1 MANHLEFPDFIPI
14 VLGKPDAS
22 KSPIFPYVLGRSD
35 RQSSDQYPVVIGNP
49 DRIFMSTDIF
59 PLPDNPP
66 IDTPRSISPY
76 FTHVGYSVSTLRQ
89 MAHTQ
94 GLPPEEHIES
104 VRAWLEYAVDKG
116 VPQQPRSASKNSA
129 CELPLETL
137 DKPQARAWLSGD
149 EDPLA
154 QVDERL
160 AHKAAVAL
168 ILQQVRPA
176 QRQLLIE
183 RYGLATGSEAQTLQT
198 LGQQH
203 GFTGEEIRRRITT
216 TIRGVRL
223 QSRADW
229 RGNPLFGLWEVLE

>member
-14 VLGKPDAS
+14 VLGKPDEV
-22 KSPIFPYVLGRSD
+22 KSPAYPFIIGRAD
-35 RQSSDQYPVVIGNP
+35 TPARDQYPVVIGDP
-49 DRIFMSTDIF
+49 DGILMSTDIS

-76 FTHVGYSVSTLRQ
+76 FTHVGYSVDTLKQIAR
-89 MAHTQ
+89 TQ
-94 GLPPEEHIES
+94 GLPPEEHIGT

-116 VPQQPRSASKNSA
+116 VPQQPHSANKSSV

-149 EDPLA
+149 EDPIA
-154 QVDERL
+154 QVDTRL
-160 AHKAAVAL
+160 THEAAVAL

-183 RYGLATGSEAQTLQT
+183 RYGLAQGSEAQTLQS
-198 LGQQH
+198 LGQQY
-203 GFTGEEIRRRITT
+203 GITGEEIRRRITA

-223 QSRADW
+223 QSRTDW
-229 RGNPLFGLWEVLE
+229 RGNPLFGLWEVLD